1 MLDTKNYKI
10 PKIYSYLILSILIV
24 SLLWLLIRLNNSIPY
39 ETLGYLGIYISSLI
53 SASSI
58 FIPIPGIGA
67 VCVGS
72 LPSLGLNPL
81 LIGLIAGLAE
91 SIGELTGYF
100 TGRSFSGSFKENR
113 LKDYLYKK
121 MNIFH
126 IKIIRIYP
134 LLMLYKFLVVYLS
147 YLNLLNISSKSK

>member
-67 VCVGS
+67 AVDKGRGFSQNPNLEMVFKS
-72 LPSLGLNPL
+72 VPFRNFNFPYEFAPKNEKEKDEVQRILSMFKFHMLPEKFS
-81 LIGLIAGLAE
+81 E
-91 SIGELTGYF
+91 GY
-100 TGRSFSGSFKENR
+100 
-113 LKDYLYKK
+113 
-121 MNIFH
+121 
-126 IKIIRIYP
+126 
-134 LLMLYKFLVVYLS
+134 
-147 YLNLLNISSKSK
+147 